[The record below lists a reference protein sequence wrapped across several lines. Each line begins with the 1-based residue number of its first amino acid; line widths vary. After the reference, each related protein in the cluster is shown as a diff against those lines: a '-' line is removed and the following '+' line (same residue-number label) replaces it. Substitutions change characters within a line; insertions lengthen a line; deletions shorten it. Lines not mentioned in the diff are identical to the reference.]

1 MSLLAVLEG
10 YGVHVRS
17 SWGEVMT
24 TCPFEDHPDSHPS
37 FSANLDKG
45 VWLCQ
50 ACGKRGNT
58 FTLIVQKEIEK
69 GASDSEARSRAGE
82 RLGGSFLD
90 LSQADDG
97 GGSFLPGWARHQ
109 YNLGRD
115 LSAGRSGR
123 TNSGPRDDG
132 WKTMHT
138 LH

>member
-1 MSLLAVLEG
+1 
-10 YGVHVRS
+10 
-17 SWGEVMT
+17 MT

-69 GASDSEARSRAGE
+69 GASNSEARSRAGE
-82 RLGGSFLD
+82 RLGGSLLD
-90 LSQADDG
+90 LPSANEP
-97 GGSFLPGWARHQ
+97 GGSFLPGWARDQ

-115 LSAGRSGR
+115 LSVRPSRGAP
-123 TNSGPRDDG
+123 PRPRGDG
-132 WKTMHT
+132 WKDMYS